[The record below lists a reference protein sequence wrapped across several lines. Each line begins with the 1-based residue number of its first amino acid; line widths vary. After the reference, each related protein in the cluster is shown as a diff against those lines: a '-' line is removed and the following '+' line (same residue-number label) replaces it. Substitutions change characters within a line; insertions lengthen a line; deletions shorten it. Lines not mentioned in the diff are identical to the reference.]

1 MVKEITKSKPKLMG
15 ATHPRLHTPWL
26 KGETRGGEIAELAR
40 RIGQPLIPWQELIL
54 NDMSVIDEDGMFI
67 KKSSLFTCARQSGK
81 SHMMRMRML
90 AGLFC
95 FGEENILMMSSQR
108 KMAIRSLEIMVLIVE
123 KNDFLLKQVKGGKID
138 TAWRRTTGNE
148 GLHLENGNRI
158 EVVAAN
164 SDSAR
169 GLTADVLWIDEL
181 REVSEAAMDASK
193 STTLTRPNSQRFY
206 TSNAGTVESE
216 VLLNMRER
224 SLNKPPRSLGFYEY
238 SAPENCEIW
247 DRKAWAMANPS
258 LGILIS
264 EQAIEETI
272 ATSTNVAAR
281 TETLCQYVNT
291 GLTSPWTP
299 GSWEDLADK
308 DMAMNP
314 GMTVMFAF
322 DVDPHTRRSASLVAG
337 ALLPDG
343 RIALQLLQT
352 WESLIAVD
360 ELQIAVDIK
369 KKCDEWHPRLVLHD
383 SYTTAA
389 IAERLRN
396 SGVAVEAVVGAQ
408 FYTACS
414 TFKDAIDNKRIVH
427 SPDQP
432 ELDQQMLNVAS
443 SSKDTGWRIV
453 RKKSAGSVAAPI
465 GMAMVVLHLSRPVS
479 EAKVYS

>member
-1 MVKEITKSKPKLMG
+1 MG

-224 SLNKPPRSLGFYEY
+224 SLNKPPRTLGFYEY